1 MDSQKLRELLGQNE
15 GLKLEFKKIL
25 HIVDLPDSNIHK
37 DRYRDEFVRDVLAL
51 INGNSGTANQM
62 AYLIIGA
69 ENTLESDGT
78 RELHDCNHITLT
90 NKQILDKLK
99 RFCHPPIPD
108 LECERIDIDGKMI
121 FVISIPPS
129 PNVHE
134 TACDLVMPNPK
145 KTSYPAY
152 TTFIRRN
159 EEIAQ
164 ASIAELDAIRQE
176 KKAWNSQISTQDNIA
191 IDWQK
196 VCYEMLARQKSAW
209 QLRKKATEIGAEAD
223 VYVPLDLLEQKEKPR
238 KNTSE
243 NAGNE
248 KRDIDDLSKEVTKTY
263 AHDEFLQGLTE
274 RQSKNKHIAIA
285 GEAGAGKTTLLA
297 TIAKLLCSNG
307 HSPIFISLADLQG
320 ESLEDYLV
328 DHWLSQALG
337 KRTGRT
343 PEEIKDNFIEQ
354 LKVGN
359 FWLLLDGLDEMGAK
373 SPSEALGR
381 IDREIREIIGQSR
394 VVLTCRLNVWDAK
407 LNNLPNFDTFR
418 MGYFDPEQIDEF
430 IRDWFLKA
438 EKPELGAVLQAK
450 LKEPNRDRIRDM
462 VRHPLRLALLCQA
475 FYRNPN
481 EDLPETKA
489 GLYDLFV
496 RYFYEW
502 KPNFVPEDMQTHDG
516 LREKLHEAL
525 GNLAREGIDDSS
537 IGFRFLRN
545 FAVKEMGNRLFKL
558 ACDLG
563 WLNLVE
569 RNEQD
574 QEVYA
579 FFHPT
584 FQEYFAAL
592 AISDSYFFLH
602 HISEDPY
609 RGTYRIF
616 EPQWEEVFLLWL
628 GQRDKNLIES
638 AIKQL
643 LSCADL
649 CEKVYAYKL
658 LFILALGTAEMG
670 EVKDAAFSN
679 YIDVSD
685 GSESLE
691 DALLKLT
698 IGFAFPDFEQ
708 NPNLF
713 KDPVYKDLVKSNA
726 KEVLKRIAQ
735 NKVAN
740 KLIGLLSE
748 TFIEGKSSQ
757 ICDVVEFLLQ
767 ILSSVDS
774 SSKVLI
780 EQERDKIIYSL
791 IDSSLGGKNH
801 VDKIRRIGAGSSRA
815 INKLIELMN
824 NSSEAVDKLSI
835 SGNLLY
841 LDPNNQEAVEVLFSI
856 IRDSKSIHTEAVNL
870 FAEITPKNSWLH
882 CSLVNL
888 LSTRSERHIIEL
900 VDGGLDY
907 VTNHPNSEIENI
919 LIDLLR
925 SNNEDVRRSAARN
938 LLNVT
943 PDDPQ
948 AIQVLNELAVN
959 SLDSEVRRKSA
970 YRLLKIDPSNSK
982 ALDVLVELLTDLNV
996 ESRKLTAEYIWE
1008 FGNCCPKVIDALSQL
1023 IYEDNE
1029 ARCIAAISLGKIGAR
1044 YPNNLKASKA
1054 YGKAIKSL
1062 LEMLREGKNCWQIAY
1077 AFPEILLR
1085 SSNLCHQATITTLKE
1100 ILESSPNNECADA
1113 CHRVLWQCAESMS
1126 YRDFYHSWHP
1136 VSNVDALQG
1145 LEDQFVDCDSV
1156 QKELDRTNDRP
1167 EEIRCIVVDIRK
1179 LEQESDLN
1187 AIAEEIGIRIFDSLG
1202 FEIPEIRRVSNLKR
1216 ELSNLKHKLGVE
1228 KLSIALYCREENPI
1242 IGKLC
1247 HDLDPI

>member
-1 MDSQKLRELLGQNE
+1 MDSQKLRELLRQNE

-354 LKVGN
+354 LKAGN

-502 KPNFVPEDMQTHDG
+502 KPNFVPEDMQTQDG

-592 AISDSYFFLH
+592 AISNWRFFLPT
-602 HISEDPY
+602 SLSDLKSNDYP
-609 RGTYRIF
+609 IF
-616 EPQWEEVFLLWL
+616 DTRWHEVIILWL
-628 GQRDKNLIES
+628 GRENIKIEDKEAFINDLINFEDKCIDFSEIKCKSFYGYRAYFLAAKCLAEFNDCRNAETILEQVTKWGFGYFDDDDKDQQEVIRFLDPIQEGAFAILQKTNLALATKHLRQIIDEAQAKNEWRIGISAYCLGKISMDTKSKIIAEETLINLIKDSIDES
-638 AIKQL
+638 MICQAAYW
-643 LSCADL
+643 LSDIATNAEGKVIAENKLIHLMKNCADKSIL
-649 CEKVYAYKL
+649 CKTAYYFWGFPNDSEGKLTAKQALERLIKNSNDNKIICRAAESLGRIFTDKDSKDLAVKTLISLTEKVTNEETCCQAAKSL
-658 LFILALGTAEMG
+658 GIIAADKETKDIAEKALIRLIKESNDEEMHCRSLIGLGEIATNREEKELVINNLIQIMNSSKSCTICTLAALGLI
-670 EVKDAAFSN
+670 N
-679 YIDVSD
+679 
-685 GSESLE
+685 
-691 DALLKLT
+691 
-698 IGFAFPDFEQ
+698 
-708 NPNLF
+708 
-713 KDPVYKDLVKSNA
+713 
-726 KEVLKRIAQ
+726 VLKRQQVTPQTWSSVVTSSGTALINFLNVRLSHDDSEGNLYKFFGYYELTWHCAQ
-735 NKVAN
+735 NMRYPDFYKA
-740 KLIGLLSE
+740 LH
-748 TFIEGKSSQ
+748 
-757 ICDVVEFLLQ
+757 
-767 ILSSVDS
+767 
-774 SSKVLI
+774 SK
-780 EQERDKIIYSL
+780 Y
-791 IDSSLGGKNH
+791 
-801 VDKIRRIGAGSSRA
+801 
-815 INKLIELMN
+815 
-824 NSSEAVDKLSI
+824 
-835 SGNLLY
+835 
-841 LDPNNQEAVEVLFSI
+841 
-856 IRDSKSIHTEAVNL
+856 
-870 FAEITPKNSWLH
+870 
-882 CSLVNL
+882 
-888 LSTRSERHIIEL
+888 
-900 VDGGLDY
+900 
-907 VTNHPNSEIENI
+907 
-919 LIDLLR
+919 
-925 SNNEDVRRSAARN
+925 
-938 LLNVT
+938 
-943 PDDPQ
+943 
-948 AIQVLNELAVN
+948 
-959 SLDSEVRRKSA
+959 EVRA
-970 YRLLKIDPSNSK
+970 
-982 ALDVLVELLTDLNV
+982 
-996 ESRKLTAEYIWE
+996 
-1008 FGNCCPKVIDALSQL
+1008 
-1023 IYEDNE
+1023 
-1029 ARCIAAISLGKIGAR
+1029 
-1044 YPNNLKASKA
+1044 
-1054 YGKAIKSL
+1054 
-1062 LEMLREGKNCWQIAY
+1062 
-1077 AFPEILLR
+1077 
-1085 SSNLCHQATITTLKE
+1085 
-1100 ILESSPNNECADA
+1100 
-1113 CHRVLWQCAESMS
+1113 
-1126 YRDFYHSWHP
+1126 
-1136 VSNVDALQG
+1136 
-1145 LEDQFVDCDSV
+1145 
-1156 QKELDRTNDRP
+1156 
-1167 EEIRCIVVDIRK
+1167 
-1179 LEQESDLN
+1179 
-1187 AIAEEIGIRIFDSLG
+1187 
-1202 FEIPEIRRVSNLKR
+1202 
-1216 ELSNLKHKLGVE
+1216 
-1228 KLSIALYCREENPI
+1228 
-1242 IGKLC
+1242 
-1247 HDLDPI
+1247 